1 MCRLSISP
9 STCSQV
15 PPADSLPNTMRLVD
29 LEQYSPRLSTAD
41 DAPPFRILGP
51 VFTVEMILYSD
62 TTSPRPSSHYIDA
75 APPGSVILIKT
86 PLSARS
92 ACWGGLMST
101 SAHAQGLEGVVV
113 LGRVRDLAEH
123 RQIGFPVFAQ
133 GHSTL
138 GQSPFTRPS
147 VLGQSL
153 TIDVPHLDGGKFIVH
168 PTDLILAD
176 EDGVLAIP
184 SALVEK
190 VIEGAAERRRID
202 DLCAGDLREGKGVKE
217 TFKARR
223 GG

>member
-1 MCRLSISP
+1 M
-9 STCSQV
+9 
-15 PPADSLPNTMRLVD
+15 VD
-29 LEQYSPRLSTAD
+29 YA
-41 DAPPFRILGP
+41 
-51 VFTVEMILYSD
+51 D
-62 TTSPRPSSHYIDA
+62 TTAPRPSTHYIDA

-86 PLSARS
+86 PLTARS

-101 SAHAQGLEGVVV
+101 AARAQGLEGVVV
-113 LGRVRDLAEH
+113 LGRIRDLREH
-123 RQIGFPVFAQ
+123 RTVGFPVFAQ

-138 GQSPFTRPS
+138 GQAPFTRPA

-153 TIDVPHLDGGKFIVH
+153 TIDVPHLAEGTFTVH
-168 PTDLILAD
+168 PNDLILAD

-184 SALVEK
+184 SALVEQ

-202 DLCAGDLREGKGVKE
+202 ELCAGDLREGKGVKE

>member
-1 MCRLSISP
+1 M
-9 STCSQV
+9 
-15 PPADSLPNTMRLVD
+15 VD
-29 LEQYSPRLSTAD
+29 YT
-41 DAPPFRILGP
+41 
-51 VFTVEMILYSD
+51 D
-62 TTSPRPSSHYIDA
+62 TTSPRPSTHYIDA

-86 PLSARS
+86 PATARS

-101 SAHAQGLEGVVV
+101 SAQAQGLEGVVV

-123 RQIGFPVFAQ
+123 RSLAFPVFAR

-138 GQSPFTRPS
+138 GQTPFTRPAI
-147 VLGQSL
+147 LGQSL
-153 TIDVPHLDGGKFIVH
+153 SVDVPHLEGGQPFIVH

-184 SALVEK
+184 SALVEQ

-202 DLCAGDLREGKGVKE
+202 ELCAQDLREGKGVKE